1 MPETPE
7 QLYDRARDAL
17 RTPPVE
23 TWESWPFEG
32 PVQPR
37 PLLEP
42 EPTERARF
50 GEGGVDC
57 GRCAAGDDE

>member
-7 QLYDRARDAL
+7 QLYERARDAL

-42 EPTERARF
+42 EPEERPRF
-50 GEGGVDC
+50 GEEAAVPGV
-57 GRCAAGDDE
+57 AGVGEEE